1 MDEIQVIKR
10 DGSVE
15 DFEIDK
21 IIRVI
26 KAAGLTD
33 HDAEELGAHIEK
45 WTKEQKKEELT
56 SLEIRDKVVE
66 LMHDYDDMAADMFVW
81 YQKTKDGDSN
91 IDPTISED

>member
-1 MDEIQVIKR
+1 MDDIQVIKR

-15 DFEIDK
+15 DFEIEK
-21 IIRVI
+21 IIRVV

-33 HDAEELGAHIEK
+33 TDAEELGKEMEK
-45 WTKEQKKEELT
+45 WANEENKEELT

-81 YQKTKDGDSN
+81 YQKTKDNDSN
-91 IDPTISED
+91 IDPTISEE